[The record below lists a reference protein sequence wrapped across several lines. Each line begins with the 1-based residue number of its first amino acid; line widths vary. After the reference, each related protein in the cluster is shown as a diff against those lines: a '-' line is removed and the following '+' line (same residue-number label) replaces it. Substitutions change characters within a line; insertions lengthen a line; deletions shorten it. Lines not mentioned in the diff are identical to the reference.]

1 MKKFKIS
8 IAWLTVLA
16 LTFTSCSKEE
26 NDVTGSDTETVQ
38 LTFGAMLDAF
48 DNQNKQATQAECRDN
63 AVPAYVMLGIS
74 TDEAGTDFIAG
85 GNADNLIEVGLTN
98 NSGSWETTYSDH
110 LELPQDTYYLQHFIV
125 YDASHQVLWVAPRE
139 GGAFASEVGDA
150 LPQAIELAAG
160 TKPYI
165 AVDVLCFYP
174 REEEAYGYPFFDFDI
189 IEVENSYC
197 IFVNY
202 CYDGT
207 GREYPAHFSVEVW
220 SDTWDGDEVVYSDR
234 MNSISM
240 QGGDPAA
247 TVLCLA
253 LPDLGDDTYYARVTV
268 RNHDLLPYLSDP
280 DSDYFEFTI
289 TQDDIDDQELMVP
302 AYEHVRFN
310 CQPPYGEPTCEPG
323 TVVGD
328 TNGDCI
334 VDCNDTNSCEPG
346 DPCPGIDPA
355 LDTNGDCV
363 INCRD
368 TNTCVTNGGC
378 GDTAFM
384 FGDYVLAEHYNGNN
398 WGWGLLIDGVD
409 VDAQFYDEENE
420 RWVLPF
426 WAGAGQNDTSKAWRA
441 GDVIIELDDDGEQ
454 IHVTIDLYDGVTVGD
469 THFWFNDDNQ
479 WPENRAPG
487 QFDLH
492 KDTDLL
498 SYSFPVD
505 GEDNYTLIVHAGQ
518 VCHEDF

>member
-1 MKKFKIS
+1 MKHFKLS
-8 IAWLTVLA
+8 IAWLAMLA
-16 LTFTSCSKEE
+16 LVFTSCSKEE
-26 NDVTGSDTETVQ
+26 TDAINSEKDTVQ

-48 DNQNKQATQAECRDN
+48 NNQNKQATPGECREN
-63 AVPAYVMLGIS
+63 AVPAYVMVGIS
-74 TDEAGTDFIAG
+74 TDEEGNDFIAG

-98 NSGSWETTYSDH
+98 NNGSWETTYSDD
-110 LELPQDTYYLQHFIV
+110 LELPGDTYYLQHFAV
-125 YDASHQVLWVAPRE
+125 YDTNDQVLWVAPRE
-139 GGAFASEVGDA
+139 GGAFAGEVTDA
-150 LPQAIELAAG
+150 LPQAFELVGG

-165 AVDVLCFYP
+165 VVEVLCFIP
-174 REEEAYGYPFFDFDI
+174 REEEAYGYPFFDFDVV
-189 IEVENSYC
+189 EVENSYC

-202 CYDGT
+202 CYDET

-220 SDTWDGDEVVYSDR
+220 SDTWDGVEEVTLSNN
-234 MNSISM
+234 MNSVSM
-240 QGGDPAA
+240 QGGNPAA

-268 RNHDLLPYLSDP
+268 LNHDLLPYVTDP
-280 DSDYFEFTI
+280 EVDYFEFTF
-289 TQDDIDDQELMVP
+289 TQADIEAQELAVP

-323 TVVGD
+323 TVLGD

-334 VDCNDTNSCEPG
+334 VDCRDTNSCEPG
-346 DPCPGIDPA
+346 DCVVPG
-355 LDTNGDCV
+355 DTNGDCIV
-363 INCRD
+363 DCRD
-368 TNTCVTNGGC
+368 TNTCDSQGC

-384 FGDYVLAEHYNGNN
+384 YGDYVLAEHYNGNN

-409 VDAQFYDEENE
+409 VDAEFYDEEND

-426 WAGAGQNDTSKAWRA
+426 WAGAGQNDISKAWRA
-441 GDVIIELDDDGEQ
+441 GDVILELDGEQ
-454 IHVTIDLYDGVTVGD
+454 IHITIDLYDDVTVGD
-469 THFWFNDDNQ
+469 THFWFNDDNE
-479 WPENRAPG
+479 WPESRSPG

-498 SYSFPVD
+498 SYSFPID
-505 GEDNYTLIVHAGQ
+505 GEDNYTVIVHAGQ